1 MRDRCSGSAV
11 SSTPLAYLSATWA
24 ERAPRSAG
32 RRADKGRL
40 CRLRS
45 LRPQGRPL
53 HGLRR
58 RPVPAPRQDALA
70 SSIFKV
76 PWGDLGSTT
85 LVELAWPVRKLLF
98 RSVLLV
104 WPEVQFELRFVQWV

>member
-1 MRDRCSGSAV
+1 MYLSSMLVRGLSA
-11 SSTPLAYLSATWA
+11 PLAQ
-24 ERAPRSAG
+24 RGGAPIRGVHVAYAPYDPKED
-32 RRADKGRL
+32 RYTLYADVQYPHRV
-40 CRLRS
+40 RN
-45 LRPQGRPL
+45 
-53 HGLRR
+53 
-58 RPVPAPRQDALA
+58 ALA

-104 WPEVQFELRFVQWV
+104 WPEVQFELRFVQWVGRVTLRGWSRRA

>member
-1 MRDRCSGSAV
+1 MPPPRFDDPTSIGCIKARLTERPFSA
-11 SSTPLAYLSATWA
+11 PRPPPPCTWA

-53 HGLRR
+53 HALRR

-76 PWGDLGSTT
+76 PWGDLGFTT
-85 LVELAWPVRKLLF
+85 LVKLAW
-98 RSVLLV
+98 
-104 WPEVQFELRFVQWV
+104 